1 MKVLCVLLPHFPWR
15 CEVRRNPAI
24 EGRPALV
31 LKPGDA
37 AGSQKLVLDYSPGL
51 EGLQPDMSLQEALA
65 RHGEAELL
73 HADVPCY
80 WSVFNGILDRL
91 EQKSPLVEG
100 AELGC
105 IYIGVDGLQ
114 LIYPDDSAII
124 AGMRGA
130 IPEDF
135 APRMGIAQN
144 KFLAYLAARGS
155 PPGGYQILS
164 GSADSFLKDLPCD
177 ILPVSVKSRE
187 KLRDFGLATL
197 GQVAALPPGPFQAQF
212 GAEGRRIWELARG
225 HDDTPLYPRFM
236 EEAIEE
242 SATLPSVTVSLEAI
256 LLALES
262 LLARFFAGNTLKG
275 RGIRSLTVWTR
286 SWNAEHW
293 EKTIN
298 FKEPAMDTRSTASRI
313 KRVLESFPQPGPVE
327 QVGIRLGRNGLGYPR
342 GRQKS
347 LFLEIK
353 AKEHL
358 AEDIQQLELK
368 LGNPQVYTVK
378 EVEPWSRIP
387 ERRYALMPAN
397 R

>member
-24 EGRPALV
+24 KDRPALV
-31 LKPGDA
+31 LQPRDA
-37 AGSQKLVLDYSPGL
+37 AGSQKMVLDSSPGL

-65 RHGEAELL
+65 RHGEVALL
-73 HADVPCY
+73 HADVPYY
-80 WSVFNGILDRL
+80 WAVFNEILDRL

-100 AELGC
+100 ADLGC
-105 IYIGVDGLQ
+105 AYIGVDGLQ
-114 LIYPDDSAII
+114 LIYPDDNAII

-135 APRMGIAQN
+135 APRMGIAEN
-144 KFLAYLAARGS
+144 KFLAHLAARGS
-155 PPGGYQILS
+155 PPCGYQILS
-164 GSADSFLKDLPCD
+164 GGIDSFLRDLPCD
-177 ILPVSVKSRE
+177 VLPVSVKSRE
-187 KLRDFGLATL
+187 KLHDFGLATL
-197 GQVAALPPGPFQAQF
+197 GQVAALPPGPFQSQF

-225 HDDTPLYPRFM
+225 HDATPLYPRSM

-242 SATLPSVTVSLEAI
+242 SVTLPSVTVSLEAI
-256 LLALES
+256 LVALES
-262 LLARFFAGNTLKG
+262 LLARLFARNTLKG

-298 FKEPAMDTRSTASRI
+298 FKEPAMDTRSAASRI

-347 LFLEIK
+347 LFSEIR

-358 AEDIQQLELK
+358 EDDIQQLELK
-368 LGNPQVYTVK
+368 LGNPQVYKVK

-387 ERRYALMPAN
+387 ERRYALTPTN